1 MNKNTY
7 LIVGNC
13 FRCEREDVEMNLA
26 KGFKVGNPEQLR
38 CRGKSRRSAGP
49 QKKTLLGLL
58 MYSCRH
64 CWPNSSN
71 EKVEKILQE
80 LQLHVA

>member
-7 LIVGNC
+7 LVVGNC
-13 FRCEREDVEMNLA
+13 FRCERDDLEMNLA
-26 KGFKVGNPEQLR
+26 KGFKVGSTEELR
-38 CRGKSRRSAGP
+38 CLGKSRRSAGP

-58 MYSCRH
+58 MYSSRH
-64 CWPNSSN
+64 YVAQIIK
-71 EKVEKILQE
+71 EKVEEILQA